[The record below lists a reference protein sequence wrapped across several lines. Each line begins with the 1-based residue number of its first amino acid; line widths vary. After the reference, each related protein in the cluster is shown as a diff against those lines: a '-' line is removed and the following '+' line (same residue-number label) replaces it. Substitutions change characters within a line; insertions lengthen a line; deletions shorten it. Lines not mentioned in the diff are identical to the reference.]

1 MVFIFSRKGNTDH
14 ERQRI
19 SEGIRGL
26 YAATRRFPAP
36 RTPAYG
42 VAVSACRGI
51 QKIAD
56 GIRRFAAANGAD
68 NKYHETI
75 TVFWARMVS
84 YAISCAPEIA
94 DFDVFIETF
103 PHLLDSTLLK
113 RHYSVDVIRSEAARR
128 AWIAPDVIPMP
139 APLSE

>member
-1 MVFIFSRKGNTDH
+1 MND
-14 ERQRI
+14 
-19 SEGIRGL
+19 SEFLKAFEDCTLPHGAFPHRAHLRMAWL
-26 YAATRRFPAP
+26 YLRAD
-36 RTPAYG
+36 G
-42 VAVSACRGI
+42 WEIGI

-56 GIRRFAAANGAD
+56 GIRRFAAASGAD

-84 YAISCAPEIA
+84 YAISCASEIA